1 MTTDSTI
8 AAVQRQFQL
17 AQESYQRLAA
27 QKLAEETKEAMRVQA
42 EAQAMTEVL
51 EYLRVLIQD
60 HLNSGKPFGL
70 LAKAYL
76 EHPAIAED
84 SVTETIMLV
93 FDLLAHPVLGL
104 RQSASGLS
112 WNLQSYDSVKAL
124 FTAVLDH
131 LGIPK
136 PVESDRWFGRLLV
149 YLASADEASRG
160 MGAYEAQGYLRF
172 EPLPEANTVAAT
184 TYLSRYG
191 LGSW

>member
-1 MTTDSTI
+1 MTLSL
-8 AAVQRQFQL
+8 L
-17 AQESYQRLAA
+17 AQLQAQQDLAQQNYEKVAA
-27 QKLAEETKEAMRVQA
+27 QKALEDAKVAARAAEEAK
-42 EAQAMTEVL
+42 AMTSVL

-60 HLNSGKPFGL
+60 HLNSGKPFSL

-104 RQSASGLS
+104 RQGANGLS

-131 LGIPK
+131 LGIPN

-149 YLASADEASRG
+149 YLASADEGSRG